1 MNVTIFVEQIDA
13 GRYRAATSQPV
24 PLQSEGSSPDEA
36 VRRLRDLAE
45 ERIAGGVVVQ
55 IELPASPTPN
65 PWVEFAGVWK
75 DHPDFDAF
83 RENIAAHRRQIDEAE
98 ACA

>member
-1 MNVTIFVEQIDA
+1 MNVTIFVEQIGT

-24 PLQSEGSSPDEA
+24 PLRSEGSSPDEA
-36 VRRLRDLAE
+36 VQRLRALAE

-55 IELPASPTPN
+55 MDVPVSPEPN

-83 RENIAAHRRQIDEAE
+83 RENIAEHRRQIDEAE
-98 ACA
+98 AGA